1 MAQNQNQN
9 LFEQAK
15 QMVTNLMNN
24 MNQGQNQLGGQSPN
38 ASDKEAAR
46 KAIQAAYNDATPEQK
61 KQLDQFEQQLDEKI
75 NLH

>member
-1 MAQNQNQN
+1 MMANN

-15 QMVTNLMNN
+15 EMVANLTN
-24 MNQGQNQLGGQSPN
+24 MNQNGQGGHAPN

-61 KQLDQFEQQLDEKI
+61 KQLDQFEQQLDERI
-75 NLH
+75 NLHS